1 MTPDEA
7 MVWYQV
13 MGLAVATVSVL
24 LAMSVVSARF
34 WREARYLK
42 KRYYKRGVMRE
53 RRRILSIIFAWE
65 KFYKVMY
72 ESGYIEWF
80 VDDVIIDIRNQTK
93 RKVDE
98 ERFMK

>member
-1 MTPDEA
+1 MSPDEA
-7 MVWYQV
+7 MLSYQV

-34 WREARYLK
+34 WREAKYLK
-42 KRYYKRGVMRE
+42 KKYYKRGVMRE
-53 RRRILSIIFAWE
+53 RRRILSIIFTWE

-72 ESGYIEWF
+72 KNGYIEWF
-80 VDDVIIDIRNQTK
+80 IDDVIIDIRNQTK

>member
-1 MTPDEA
+1 
-7 MVWYQV
+7 
-13 MGLAVATVSVL
+13 
-24 LAMSVVSARF
+24 
-34 WREARYLK
+34 
-42 KRYYKRGVMRE
+42 MRE